1 MKTPESPKSNIARSN
16 VSRTFISLAVDAR
29 PRPDLHDAPID
40 PFRLMRN
47 LLAQTRDEFE
57 SLTTLPAIR
66 RYGPVAAGLAATG
79 WVALVGHSYQAELLA
94 LSVAAVVLGAW
105 LSGRAPSGGYEGV
118 LESIERRVE
127 ERTRARPGPPDRRR
141 AAICR
146 SGTPTDFS
154 ARIWTS
160 PCRS

>member
-1 MKTPESPKSNIARSN
+1 
-16 VSRTFISLAVDAR
+16 
-29 PRPDLHDAPID
+29 
-40 PFRLMRN
+40 MRN

-57 SLTTLPAIR
+57 SLTTRPAIR

-105 LSGRAPSGGYEGV
+105 LSGRAPAGGYEGV

-127 ERTRARPGPPDRRR
+127 DRTRALIEASR
-141 AAICR
+141 AALR
-146 SGTPTDFS
+146 AESGRHRRPVL
-154 ARIWTS
+154 
-160 PCRS
+160 PCLFFRYER